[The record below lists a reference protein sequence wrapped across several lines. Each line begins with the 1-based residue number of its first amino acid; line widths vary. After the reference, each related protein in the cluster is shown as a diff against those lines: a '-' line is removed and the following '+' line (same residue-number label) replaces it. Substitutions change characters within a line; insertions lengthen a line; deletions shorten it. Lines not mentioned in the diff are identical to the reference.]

1 MLDVSSNVRH
11 NDDDHGIVMDEN
23 EISQGVD
30 IFMKRA
36 IILSM
41 LALGLIV
48 VSTVRAHEKVKL
60 TGYVVDVV
68 CAADHTKDTPEDATK
83 FAAEHTKECA
93 LMEEC
98 VKSGYGIFA
107 DGKWYPFDAKGNTLA
122 KALFEKTAKKDH
134 VKATVEGMKHE
145 GKILVE
151 KLTEAE

>member
-1 MLDVSSNVRH
+1 
-11 NDDDHGIVMDEN
+11 
-23 EISQGVD
+23 
-30 IFMKRA
+30 MKSTIALTILA
-36 IILSM
+36 I
-41 LALGLIV
+41 GLIA

-60 TGYVVDVV
+60 TGYIVDVV

-83 FAAEHTKECA
+83 FASEHTKECA

-122 KALFEKTAKKDH
+122 KALLEKTSKKDH
-134 VKATVEGMKHE
+134 IKVTVEGMNHE
-145 GKILVE
+145 GKIIVE